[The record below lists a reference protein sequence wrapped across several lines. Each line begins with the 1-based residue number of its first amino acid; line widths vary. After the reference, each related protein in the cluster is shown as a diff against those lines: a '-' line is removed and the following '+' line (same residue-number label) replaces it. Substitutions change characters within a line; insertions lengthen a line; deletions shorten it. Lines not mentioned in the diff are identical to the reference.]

1 MEFGEVLIA
10 YCVTLFVGRYS
21 ALGMVSHL
29 KTFVAKQNLD
39 VKLLLNLGMD
49 GPDVNVTFPNL
60 LIKQL
65 KDKYYKTFNDLGT
78 CSLHS
83 VNNGFSKLVKELDD
97 IVELDQMAIDFH
109 FFCKYSAGG
118 REGFAKVSEL
128 TGML

>member
-49 GPDVNVTFPNL
+49 GPDVNVAFPNL

-97 IVELDQMAIDFH
+97 IVELDQMGNDFH
-109 FFCKYSAGG
+109 
-118 REGFAKVSEL
+118 
-128 TGML
+128 